1 VLAAGQG
8 IENLAG
14 GFAFDAGH
22 AYYSDELY
30 SSALTA
36 PDIFDRTP
44 AAVRCWSSSGPLAGC
59 FVRFVPLMLSAHDH
73 PDRHARLRTRADLR
87 KMREMAVRSET
98 WRIGAAVI
106 AALACLAG
114 CDGDGRTELGLSVGA
129 AAQFQAQEGPPRVV
143 GYQLAVVIEQVTPS
157 GATGC
162 RQLPADL
169 HLMVNGTEVPA
180 AYDPSNGCLLTTVT
194 SDLTPQV
201 GTVTADAMDGNR
213 ALGHAEFSGLAPGG
227 AATLA
232 VPADGAVHLGYEVV
246 VVPPPDLSTAYAGP
260 AYVYPLDDMT
270 VSSKLIPSQA
280 ADREAD
286 GIHLV
291 VPAFSGRAAIAFW
304 GMPYVPQ
311 PTYSCPGFDFCTANA
326 DNTVGPVFVTESP

>member
-1 VLAAGQG
+1 
-8 IENLAG
+8 
-14 GFAFDAGH
+14 
-22 AYYSDELY
+22 
-30 SSALTA
+30 
-36 PDIFDRTP
+36 
-44 AAVRCWSSSGPLAGC
+44 
-59 FVRFVPLMLSAHDH
+59 
-73 PDRHARLRTRADLR
+73 
-87 KMREMAVRSET
+87 MREMAVRSEM

-114 CDGDGRTELGLSVGA
+114 CDGDGRTELGLAVGA
-129 AAQFQAQEGPPRVV
+129 AAQFQAQEGPPRAV
-143 GYQLAVVIEQVTPS
+143 GYQLAVVIEQAVRL

-162 RQLPADL
+162 PKLPADL
-169 HLMVNGTEVPA
+169 RLLVNGTEVPA
-180 AYDPSNGCLLTTVT
+180 AFDPSSGCLLTTVT
-194 SDLTPQV
+194 SGFSPQV
-201 GTVTADAMDGNR
+201 GTVTVEAMDGDR

-232 VPADGAVHLGYEVV
+232 VPADGAVHAGDEVV

-260 AYVYPLDDMT
+260 AYVYPLDDTT
-270 VSSKLIPSQA
+270 VGSKLIPSQL

-311 PTYSCPGFDFCTANA
+311 PTYSCPGFDFCTADA
-326 DNTVGPVFVTESP
+326 DKTVGPVFVTESP